1 VGRHYLRRDRF
12 PSGRGIADTVSVM
25 SWASWFLEWL
35 TAAVIQVLPWLLVA
49 AVASPFFI
57 LAYFVIRA
65 LWRDYTPW
73 NGGV

>member
-1 VGRHYLRRDRF
+1 
-12 PSGRGIADTVSVM
+12 M
-25 SWASWFLEWL
+25 SWASWLLEWL

>member
-1 VGRHYLRRDRF
+1 
-12 PSGRGIADTVSVM
+12 M
-25 SWASWFLEWL
+25 SWASRMLEWL
-35 TAAVIQVLPWLLVA
+35 IAGIIAVAPWLLVA
-49 AVASPFFI
+49 AVASPIFI